1 MRYLVRIDDVSP
13 YMSRE
18 RFTAVRAVLD
28 KCGICPIMGII
39 PDCRDENIKAPE
51 ADRYSQDEYSK
62 LIKDLTAAGWI
73 IAMHGINHVY
83 TTEDPGLLGINPFS
97 EFAGLSYDTQYTK
110 LRQGREIL
118 RRLGADTRLFMAPG
132 HSFDLNTLKA
142 LKMLGFEA
150 VTDGMA
156 KIPYIREGI
165 LFIPCTL
172 VAYNRIKGT
181 DTICLH
187 PNLMDDADIAE
198 LESFLKKHRDD
209 AITYDEEMLRKEA
222 VEYNDSIAL
231 EEATALKM
239 RKNRDRIA
247 NSAKLSAFMTY
258 TDHPVSAVKWG
269 KRILMSPLLLTKVF
283 DKK

>member
-13 YMSRE
+13 YMSKDKFE
-18 RFTAVRAVLD
+18 AVKAVLD
-28 KCGICPIMGII
+28 KYGICPIIGVI
-39 PDCRDENIKAPE
+39 PDCRDENIKASPD
-51 ADRYSQDEYSK
+51 DRYSQDEYRELLTD
-62 LIKDLTAAGWI
+62 LISRGWTV
-73 IAMHGINHVY
+73 AMHGINHVY
-83 TTEDPGLLGINPFS
+83 TTEDAGLLGINPFS

-172 VAYNRIKGT
+172 VAYNKIKGT
-181 DTICLH
+181 DTVCLH
-187 PNLMDDADIAE
+187 PNLMDDTDIAE
-198 LESFLKKHRDD
+198 LESFLKKHKDS
-209 AITYDEEMLRKEA
+209 AITYDEEAFRKEA

-231 EEATALKM
+231 EEATALKI
-239 RKNRDRIA
+239 RKKRNQIA

-258 TDHPVSAVKWG
+258 TDHPLSAVKWG
-269 KRILMSPLLLTKVF
+269 KRILMSPLLLTKAF
-283 DKK
+283 EEK